1 MAAVSRGRDEAEM
14 SETTP
19 KPTPRPSVPKPGQ
32 LKTSST
38 IVSPPRSQPEK
49 WGRVDSDGSA
59 WVKTKDGERLIGT
72 WQAGAPEEGLAHFG
86 RRYDDMVTEVALLE
100 RRLESH
106 PADAA
111 NTRKHAEDIQTSLST
126 AAVIGDLEALDER
139 LREVIEQS
147 FAAEE
152 RAKELRQQ
160 RRDHAIERKTAL
172 VEEAERIG
180 STATSWKKS
189 GDRLRDILEEWK
201 TIHGIDRKTDDAL
214 WKRFSRARES
224 FNRRRGSYFAELD
237 RTRAAAAR
245 TKEELVLEAEKIQ
258 ESEEWNETAGAYRA
272 LMGQWKKAGRAQ
284 KEVDDA
290 LWARFKKAQ
299 DHFFD
304 RRKAVFA
311 ERDSEFNENADAKT
325 ALLDEFEPLIRST
338 KEPETARQHLN
349 TLATQWDEIGRVP
362 RQQFRKLE
370 DAMRSLERYV
380 SDLEDAEWE
389 RTNPEVQARAQQF
402 WDRVE
407 EFRAQAE
414 KAKKAGDSDAVAE
427 ALEQAQ
433 QWEEWAKA
441 AETSINEM

>member
-1 MAAVSRGRDEAEM
+1 M
-14 SETTP
+14 SENTP
-19 KPTPRPSVPKPGQ
+19 KPTPPTSVPKPGQ
-32 LKTSST
+32 FKRSSS

-49 WGRVDSDGSA
+49 WGRVDADGSA
-59 WVKTKDGERLIGT
+59 WVKTKEGERLIGT

-100 RRLESH
+100 RRLDTH

-111 NTRKHAEDIQTSLST
+111 NTRKHAQDIQESLDT
-126 AAVIGDLEALDER
+126 AAVIGDLDALDTR
-139 LREVIEQS
+139 LKDVIEKS

-152 RAKELRQQ
+152 KAKEIRQQ
-160 RRDHAIERKTAL
+160 RRDEAIKRKTAL
-172 VEEAERIG
+172 VEEAEKIG

-245 TKEELVLEAEKIQ
+245 TKEELVVEAEKIQ
-258 ESEEWNETAGAYRA
+258 DSEDWNATAGAYRG
-272 LMGQWKKAGRAQ
+272 LMQQWKKAGRAQ

-304 RRKAVFA
+304 KRKAVFA
-311 ERDSEFNENADAKT
+311 ERDSELQENADAKS
-325 ALLDEFEPLIRST
+325 ALLEKFDPLIKSA
-338 KEPETARQHLN
+338 KDPEEARQHL
-349 TLATQWDEIGRVP
+349 TSLATAWDEIGRVP

-370 DAMRSLERYV
+370 DAIRALERHV
-380 SDLEDAEWE
+380 SDLEEAEWE
-389 RTNPEVQARAQQF
+389 RTDPEVQARAQQF
-402 WDRVE
+402 WDRVK
-407 EFRAQAE
+407 EFRDQAD
-414 KAKKAGDSDAVAE
+414 KADKAGDEKAAAE
-427 ALEQAQ
+427 ALEQAK